1 MPKLRGRSVTVQ
13 DNNIERA
20 LRKLKKKVQASNV
33 LNDLRAKEF
42 YEKPTTKRKRQRSAA
57 QNRWQKKLAEQ
68 ALPAKL
74 Y

>member
-33 LNDLRAKEF
+33 LNDLKNKEF
-42 YEKPTTKRKRQRSAA
+42 FEKPTTKRKRKRSAA
-57 QNRWQKKLAEQ
+57 VNRWEKRLADQ
-68 ALPAKL
+68 ALPKKL

>member
-13 DNNIERA
+13 DNNVERA
-20 LRKLKKKVQASNV
+20 LRRLKKKVQASNI

-42 YEKPTTKRKRQRSAA
+42 YEKPTAKRKRKKSAA
-57 QNRWQKKLAEQ
+57 LNRHRKRLAEQ
-68 ALPAKL
+68 ALPPKL

>member
-1 MPKLRGRSVTVQ
+1 MRKLRGRSVTVQ
-13 DNNIERA
+13 DNNVERA

-42 YEKPTTKRKRQRSAA
+42 YEKPTTKRKRKKSAA
-57 QNRWQKKLAEQ
+57 LNRHRKQLADQ
-68 ALPAKL
+68 QLPRKL

>member
-13 DNNIERA
+13 DNNVERA
-20 LRKLKKKVQASNV
+20 LRRLKKKVQASNV

-42 YEKPTTKRKRQRSAA
+42 YEKPTAKRKRKKSAA
-57 QNRWQKKLAEQ
+57 LNRHRKRLAEQ
-68 ALPAKL
+68 QLPAKL